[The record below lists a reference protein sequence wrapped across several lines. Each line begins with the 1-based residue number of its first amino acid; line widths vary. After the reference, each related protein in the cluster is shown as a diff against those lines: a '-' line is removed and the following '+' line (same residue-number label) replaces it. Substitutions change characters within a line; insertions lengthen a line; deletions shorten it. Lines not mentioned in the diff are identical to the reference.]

1 MSINLPKFSQ
11 LSEIRQKAVK
21 MRAEG
26 ITFDAI
32 AAELETPYPTIR
44 DWLTEWNGSCQEE
57 LTEYKAYLADK
68 QIESTENF
76 QKTIAKDAE
85 AVWSRLKAIALSDDA
100 SMPKH
105 VSLAALDS
113 MLDRM
118 GVARVS
124 KTEGK
129 LGLTVTEEDRRKR
142 WDEIRNLQSQIEPV
156 QLKQLAGGKV

>member
-1 MSINLPKFSQ
+1 MSVNLPKFAQ
-11 LSEIRQKAVK
+11 LSEIKQKAVK
-21 MRAEG
+21 LRAEG
-26 ITFDAI
+26 TSYEAMSSERD
-32 AAELETPYPTIR
+32 TPARTIE
-44 DWLTEWNGSCQEE
+44 DWFCGPSLLAEE

-68 QIESTENF
+68 QIESTEGF

-85 AVWSRLKAIALSDDA
+85 AVWERLKAIALSDDA

-124 KTEGK
+124 KTEGE
-129 LGLTVTEEDRRKR
+129 LGVTVSEDDRRKR
-142 WDEIRNLQSQIEPV
+142 WEEIRNLQSQIKPV
-156 QLKQLAGGKV
+156 QLKQLAGGKN